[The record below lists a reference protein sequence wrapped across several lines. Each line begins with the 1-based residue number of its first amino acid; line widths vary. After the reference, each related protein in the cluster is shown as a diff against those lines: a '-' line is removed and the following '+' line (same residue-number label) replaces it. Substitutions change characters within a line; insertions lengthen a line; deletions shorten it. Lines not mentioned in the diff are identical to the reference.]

1 MICAVF
7 RRKSLVLFLGFPFA
21 ITNHLGDA
29 LFRGIAVC
37 RISDTNRTNP
47 TSWVHGSSLPHKIY
61 EKLLSP
67 RRNKLVSDDNGNP
80 NRKKI

>member
-7 RRKSLVLFLGFPFA
+7 RRKSLVFLLGFPFA

-37 RISDTNRTNP
+37 TAYVINRRKPATQVQSRQKSSKNP
-47 TSWVHGSSLPHKIY
+47 RLYGSCFS
-61 EKLLSP
+61 
-67 RRNKLVSDDNGNP
+67 R
-80 NRKKI
+80 

>member
-1 MICAVF
+1 MICADF

-29 LFRGIAVC
+29 LFRSFAWKLALC
-37 RISDTNRTNP
+37 TAR
-47 TSWVHGSSLPHKIY
+47 VHGSSLPHKIY

-67 RRNKLVSDDNGNP
+67 RINELISDGE
-80 NRKKI
+80 